1 MSAAMTHRNAN
12 HGNANKSNA
21 KANVTALKVPAET
34 IAGAWSDAT
43 VLHIDSNDGV
53 RARYQLNNSAQ
64 AELAAGCLLQPEI
77 GDTVLLYRNHTG
89 EFFITQVL
97 RCVGAATARISVPGA
112 SKMLL
117 EQNEIALFAANKL
130 RLTSLRHIDLTAIA
144 GDVTI
149 EAKNLF
155 SAIREQWIEHAQH
168 RISKAVSHMLEATGL
183 LRLHSEQGLM
193 TAKKDLK
200 VDAERISIG

>member
-1 MSAAMTHRNAN
+1 MNAATLNLN
-12 HGNANKSNA
+12 T
-21 KANVTALKVPAET
+21 KANVTALKTPNEIIFNT
-34 IAGAWSDAT
+34 WSDAA
-43 VLHIDSNDGV
+43 VLDIESGDI
-53 RARYQLNNSAQ
+53 RAHYQLDNGAQ
-64 AELAAGCLLQPEI
+64 AALAAGCLLQPEI
-77 GDTVLLYRNHTG
+77 GDTVLLYRSHTG
-89 EFFITQVL
+89 ELYITQVL
-97 RCVGAATARISVPGA
+97 RNACGDTARISVPGA

-117 EQNEIALFAANKL
+117 EQQEISLLAVKKL
-130 RLTSLRHIDLTAIA
+130 RLTSLRDIDLTAIA

-155 SAIREQWIEHAQH
+155 SAVREQWIEHAQH

-183 LRLHSEQGLM
+183 LRLHGEQGLL